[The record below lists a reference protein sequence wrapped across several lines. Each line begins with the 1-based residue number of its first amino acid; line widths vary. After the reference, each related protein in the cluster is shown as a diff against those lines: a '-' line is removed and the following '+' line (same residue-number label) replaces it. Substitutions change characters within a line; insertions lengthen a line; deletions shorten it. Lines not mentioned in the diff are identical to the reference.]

1 MAPEVPLQILK
12 QSKSYINLVA
22 NFFDNFDKIFILKN
36 IWGHPYNVECTQKLD
51 RFSREEKYSHF
62 QVNFTL
68 GLLVKEN
75 YLNPNSV
82 EACSMA
88 LLKKILAPVKK
99 EGNDSTTTATPEMAL
114 STGPVEK
121 NKTSSS
127 RDGKSVST
135 FEQWWNANATTMFN
149 GSKSFYVKTK
159 TVC

>member
-1 MAPEVPLQILK
+1 MFQK
-12 QSKSYINLVA
+12 Q
-22 NFFDNFDKIFILKN
+22 D
-36 IWGHPYNVECTQKLD
+36 H
-51 RFSREEKYSHF
+51 FSREEKHSHF

-88 LLKKILAPVKK
+88 LLEKILAPVKK
-99 EGNDSTTTATPEMAL
+99 EGNDSATTATTATPEMEV
-114 STGPVEK
+114 STGPVDK

-135 FEQWWNANATTMFN
+135 FEEWWNANATTMFN
-149 GSKSFYVKTK
+149 GSNSCTAKLKSFVKPNRRLPYL
-159 TVC
+159 